1 MTAQPVET
9 GPDAPV
15 ASLAG
20 AGGLTRSGVARIDGI
35 DALRGLVIVLMVL
48 DHVRDFFHRT
58 ALTADPL
65 ALDSG
70 DPALFMTRWITHL
83 CAPTF
88 VFLAGVSV
96 WLQRANGKPLPDL
109 SRFLLTRGLWLIVL
123 ELTVVGVGFGFGWW
137 IFLQVIWAIGAGM
150 IVLAGLVWLP
160 RAAVLALGVAIMA
173 LHPLLGVIPADGLG
187 ALAGVWRPLAVFGPM
202 QTSAG
207 FMLVAYPAIPWIGAL
222 LVGYGLGGVFAAP
235 ETRRRRGVLALALGA
250 LALFAVLRAINLP
263 GLDPRAWAVQAEP
276 LWTAFSII
284 DVSKY
289 PPSPGYMLL
298 TLGVSLLIYLALE
311 RARGRAVGVLTT
323 FGRTPLFTYL
333 LHIWIAHALA
343 LLTGVAMGV
352 PASAFF
358 GWIVDPSRLIQ
369 AGWGVDL
376 WAVYGFWLLTLALLY
391 PLSRGFEALKRRR
404 RDWWLGYL

>member
-9 GPDAPV
+9 KPHAPM
-15 ASLAG
+15 ASPVG
-20 AGGLTRSGVARIDGI
+20 AGGLTRAGAARIDAI

-70 DPALFMTRWITHL
+70 DPALFMTRWVTHL

-109 SRFLLTRGLWLIVL
+109 SRFLVTRGLWLIML
-123 ELTVVGVGFGFGWW
+123 ELTVISLGFGFGWW

-150 IVLAGLVWLP
+150 IVLAGLIWLP
-160 RAAVLALGVAIMA
+160 RAAVLALGVATMA
-173 LHPLLGVIPADGLG
+173 LHPLLNLIPLEGMG

-202 QTSAG
+202 QTPAG
-207 FMLVAYPAIPWIGAL
+207 FMLVAYPAIPWMGAL
-222 LVGYGLGGVFAAP
+222 LVGYGLGGVFAAS
-235 ETRRRRGVLALALGA
+235 EAVRRRRVLRLALGA
-250 LALFAVLRAINLP
+250 LTAFAILRAINPP
-263 GLDPRAWAVQAEP
+263 GLDPRAWAAQAEP
-276 LWTAFSII
+276 LWTAFSFM

-311 RARGRAVGVLTT
+311 RARGTAVGVLIT

-333 LHIWIAHALA
+333 LHIWIAHVLA
-343 LLTGVAMGV
+343 LLTGMAMGV
-352 PASAFF
+352 PATAFF
-358 GWIVDPSRLIQ
+358 NWLLDPSRLIE
-369 AGWGVDL
+369 AGWGVGL
-376 WAVYGFWLLTLALLY
+376 WAVYGFWLLTLVLLY
-391 PLSRGFEALKRRR
+391 PLSRWFEAFKRRR